1 MNDQQILS
9 QFHQRSED
17 AICAAKQHYGAYCRS
32 IALRILNDEA
42 DAEEVLND
50 VLLKAWNTIP
60 PQMPASLRS
69 YLGML
74 SRQIY
79 IDRWRSRPGEFSL
92 SLDELR
98 DVVSDRCA
106 DRTPDALAL
115 RDALN
120 GFLRRLR
127 PTDRRIFLQ
136 RYWYACSIAQIAELA
151 GLRESAVKMRLK
163 RARDKLRDELQR
175 KELL

>member
-17 AICAAKQHYGAYCRS
+17 AIRAAKQHYGAYCRS
-32 IALRILNDEA
+32 IAMRILNDEA

-74 SRQIY
+74 SRQIS

-98 DVVSDRCA
+98 DVVPDSTTG
-106 DRTPDALAL
+106 RTPDALAL

>member
-9 QFHQRSED
+9 QFYQRSED

-32 IALRILNDEA
+32 IAMRILNDEA

-74 SRQIY
+74 SRQIS

-136 RYWYACSIAQIAELA
+136 RYWYACSIAQIAGLA